1 MITRLLFRI
10 AVPRTAVPR
19 TTAFDE
25 RVRAGAVQRALEVP
39 LAGHHHV
46 LLCAAGIAATE
57 PSLMAARFAPSVP
70 VRHSACL
77 QRDHG
82 VPCSTVP
89 PQRASSAGSRAAR
102 GPCAV
107 LARLAEPAGSGGCET
122 AAPQAPGQAPPR

>member
-77 QRDHG
+77 QRD
-82 VPCSTVP
+82 PR
-89 PQRASSAGSRAAR
+89 RALLDCAAAAR
-102 GPCAV
+102 ILGWQPRCTWSMRGPG
-107 LARLAEPAGSGGCET
+107 P
-122 AAPQAPGQAPPR
+122 PG